1 MWEFHCWTEKA
12 LIWVK
17 NLTFSW
23 EMSTD
28 HKSTISEKSGQVK
41 CISLTICIRM
51 LHSFGNINLT
61 DFIKKFHFLESG
73 STWTNHQT
81 LKVTNL
87 FWSPIKFSKVN
98 LPIWWQLMLISN
110 IIVSLTEVILLLIG
124 RFILIMATPQQC
136 LLTTFCT
143 SMEDHSSS
151 VEATVWELENMLD
164 IGRVITQRLGHFWD
178 FPFQETSCSKFS
190 AFKWSE
196 LIFAVSTA
204 TQLNNFAQDGL
215 NLEVCILSQEIIIKT
230 SPRINNLMLLAIEF

>member
-12 LIWVK
+12 SIWEK

-28 HKSTISEKSGQVK
+28 HKSTILGKFGQAK
-41 CISLTICIRM
+41 FISSTIYIRM

-87 FWSPIKFSKVN
+87 FWNHIKFNKAN
-98 LPIWWQLMLISN
+98 LLIWWQSMLISS

-124 RFILIMATPQQC
+124 RSILIMATPQQYP
-136 LLTTFCT
+136 LTTFCIN
-143 SMEDHSSS
+143 MEDHSSS

-164 IGRVITQRLGHFWD
+164 IGRVITQRRGHFWD
-178 FPFQETSCSKFS
+178 FPFQETSCSKFLV
-190 AFKWSE
+190 FKWLE

-204 TQLNNFAQDGL
+204 IQLNNFAQDGL
-215 NLEVCILSQEIIIKT
+215 NLEVCILLQEIIIKT
-230 SPRINNLMLLAIEF
+230 LPRINSLMLLATEC